1 VPLLVTGGAGYIGS
15 HIVRVLADRVSL
27 VVDDLSTGDPTRLG
41 NVPLLELDLAGAGV
55 AATLAEVMRD
65 HAVDMVIHVAA
76 RKRADE
82 SVSRPTWYFSQNV
95 GSFANVLDA
104 MHVAGVSR
112 LVLSSS
118 AAVYGTPADSNG
130 RLTEESP
137 CHPANPYGETKL
149 VCEWLCRDA
158 ERAWGLEWLALRYFN
173 VGGAG
178 WADLADRTK
187 SNLIPLVLDAVV
199 NSRSPIVFGT
209 DFPTPDG
216 TAVRDYVHV
225 MDVATAHAAA
235 VAALS
240 DRMPL
245 GRRVL
250 NIGTGEG
257 HSVYDVLHQVSTI
270 TGGLLEPELLPR
282 RAGDPAAAVADPSLA
297 ASILGWSARRSLAEI
312 IESTWS
318 LRAPEPTPSPRP
330 VTGGDSPADILGG
343 C

>member
-1 VPLLVTGGAGYIGS
+1 VALLVTGGAGYIGS
-15 HIVRVLADRVSL
+15 HIVRVLADQVSL
-27 VVDDLSTGDPTRLG
+27 VVDDLSTGDPKRVG
-41 NVPLLELDLAGAGV
+41 DVPLLAIDLAEAGAAG
-55 AATLAEVMRD
+55 TLAEAMRD
-65 HAVDMVIHVAA
+65 HAVDMVVHVAA

-82 SVSRPTWYFSQNV
+82 SVSRPTWYFTQNV

-104 MHVAGVSR
+104 MHQAGVAK

-130 RLTEESP
+130 RLTEDSP
-137 CHPANPYGETKL
+137 CHPPNPYGETKL

-158 ERAWGLEWLALRYFN
+158 EHAWGLEWLALRYFN
-173 VGGAG
+173 VGGTG
-178 WADLADRTK
+178 WADLADTAK
-187 SNLIPLVLDAVV
+187 MNLIPLVIDAVV
-199 NSRSPIVFGT
+199 NGRRPSVFGT

-240 DRMPL
+240 DRGPL
-245 GRRVL
+245 HRRVL
-250 NIGTGEG
+250 NVGTGEG
-257 HSVYDVLHQVSTI
+257 NSVLDVLRQVSKV
-270 TGGLLEPELLPR
+270 TGESVEPELLPR

-312 IESTWS
+312 VESTWS
-318 LRAPEPTPSPRP
+318 LRAAEPTSSP
-330 VTGGDSPADILGG
+330 G
-343 C
+343 